1 MILLFIALILLALI
15 MLRVP
20 IAIAIGIIALIGM
33 IEQSGFGAIY
43 DAALKL
49 FEGSTKFPLIAIPL
63 FILAGSLMNTSS
75 ISTRLIAFVT
85 ALVGFVKGGL
95 AMVNVMVSLFFAEIS
110 GSAVADVAAIG
121 SVLIPSMIKKGYNK
135 NFAAAVT
142 SSSASLAII
151 IPPSIPMILYGAI
164 SDTSIIQLFVAG
176 IIPGL
181 IGGFLMMCFCYYYSI
196 KYNLPRDE
204 AFDLKNVWDKF
215 KKAGWAL
222 TLPIIILGGIFGGFV
237 TATEGAGLAVLAALL
252 IGGVIYKEINIK
264 HLISSMKE
272 GVIQASAVMLLV
284 STSALLGLYLTLTE
298 IPQQLAEDIT
308 NFTNNKLAIIA
319 LLNLLLFVL
328 GMFLHGASAIV
339 LVVPIVMPIVVQ
351 AGIDPVH
358 FGIILTLSIALGQQT
373 PPVASVLATAC
384 SIAKADMLE
393 VTKSNL
399 PFIMILIVVLLI
411 VSYIPEVP
419 LFLVEM
425 FYRD

>member
-1 MILLFIALILLALI
+1 MILLFIAIILFALI

-20 IAIAIGIIALIGM
+20 IAIAIGIIALVGM
-33 IEQSGFGAIY
+33 IEQRGPAAIY
-43 DAALKL
+43 DVALKL
-49 FEGSTKFPLIAIPL
+49 FEGSTNFPLIAIPL

-75 ISTRLIAFVT
+75 ISARLIAFVA

-121 SVLIPSMIKKGYNK
+121 SILIPSMIKKGYKK

-181 IGGFLMMCFCYYYSI
+181 IGGFLMMCLCYYFAI

-237 TATEGAGLAVLAALL
+237 TATEGAGLAVLAALF
-252 IGGVIYKEINIK
+252 IGGVIYREINIK
-264 HLISSMKE
+264 HLINSMKE
-272 GVIQASAVMLLV
+272 GVIQTSAVMLLV
-284 STSALLGLYLTLTE
+284 STSALLGLYLTQTE
-298 IPQQLAEDIT
+298 IPQQLAKDII

-319 LLNLLLFVL
+319 LLNVLLFVL

-351 AGIDPVH
+351 AGIDPVQ

-384 SIAKADMLE
+384 SIAKADMLD
-393 VTKSNL
+393 VTKSNI
-399 PFIMILIVVLLI
+399 PFIMVLITVLLI

-425 FYRD
+425 FYRN